1 MLREYTPSFFERLK
15 TNITNNPK
23 FTLGI
28 FFGTIIIIGS
38 IVLSIVLISQ
48 IVQDS
53 IEPVPQPTPTP
64 NPEPV
69 PQPTPR
75 PTPYPSPT
83 PRPTPY
89 PSPTPSPEPVPQPT
103 PSPEPVPQPTPS
115 PEPDPTPTP
124 TQIQVPTPTS
134 TRTPT
139 ILNGTYNIIY
149 MGNPSTPKYL
159 TLQTDNYLM
168 TDTTRYDIIQE
179 FIVNEIAP
187 DVYVIQPFNNQSLY
201 MSADER
207 NAVYFIKKNP
217 DFADQ
222 TWNITDWQDQDQDQD
237 QYFDLRHIS
246 SNDFLVYYRTWWSPK
261 KGVVALHAN
270 DNDNDINYTKW
281 NFVQQ

>member
-53 IEPVPQPTPTP
+53 IEPVPQPTP
-64 NPEPV
+64 
-69 PQPTPR
+69 
-75 PTPYPSPT
+75 SPG
-83 PRPTPY
+83 
-89 PSPTPSPEPVPQPT
+89 PVPQPT
-103 PSPEPVPQPTPS
+103 PSPGPVSQPTPRPTPVPQ
-115 PEPDPTPTP
+115 PTP